1 MTDLSSSQKKKPLYT
16 IWDVTISM
24 WHSRPGHPSLHI
36 FHKFLSVL
44 NISLPEK
51 HLCSFSC
58 NSCNINKSHKLP
70 SSKSSIN
77 SSSLLD
83 IIFSDIWT
91 SPFHLLMVFTTMLF
105 LLTIAQSISSFT
117 RYVEKLDVHS
127 TFVTFKQLVENYFTT
142 TIKTLYTDNGSGFL
156 ALRSPFS
163 QPMV

>member
-1 MTDLSSSQKKKPLYT
+1 
-16 IWDVTISM
+16 M
-24 WHSRPGHPSLHI
+24 WHSRPGHPSLHN
-36 FHKFLSVL
+36 FQKFLSVL

-117 RYVEKLDVHS
+117 RYVENWMLIPPLSPSSNLLKTISLPPLKH
-127 TFVTFKQLVENYFTT
+127 FTQ
-142 TIKTLYTDNGSGFL
+142 IMGVDF
-156 ALRSPFS
+156 
-163 QPMV
+163 